1 MKAQAGQEQTRASV
15 YEALSHQAV
24 RHGIVFHNDHLI
36 YPDADGTP
44 IEICYR
50 DIFRIITTSLYIG
63 IMQNNGFLHIF
74 MCNSDRKV
82 FIDLHVGDAREL
94 TQEQITPE
102 QISDNISRE
111 LAKIIKRHTNG
122 AE

>member
-15 YEALSHQAV
+15 YEALSQQAV

-44 IEICYR
+44 IAIYYR

-63 IMQNNGFLHIF
+63 IMQNNGFLHVF
-74 MCNSDRKV
+74 MCDSDRKV
-82 FIDLHVGDAREL
+82 FIDLHVADTREL
-94 TQEQITPE
+94 PQEQITPA

-111 LAKIIKRHTNG
+111 LAKIIERQTNG

>member
-15 YEALSHQAV
+15 YEALSQQAV

-102 QISDNISRE
+102 QISENISRE
-111 LAKIIKRHTNG
+111 LAKIIERHTNG

>member
-1 MKAQAGQEQTRASV
+1 MKAQARQEQTRASV

-24 RHGIVFHNDHLI
+24 RHGIVFHNDHLV
-36 YPDADGTP
+36 YRDRAGAP

-102 QISDNISRE
+102 QISENISRE
-111 LAKIIKRHTNG
+111 LAKIIERHTNG
-122 AE
+122 GE

>member
-1 MKAQAGQEQTRASV
+1 
-15 YEALSHQAV
+15 
-24 RHGIVFHNDHLI
+24 
-36 YPDADGTP
+36 
-44 IEICYR
+44 
-50 DIFRIITTSLYIG
+50 
-63 IMQNNGFLHIF
+63 MQNNGFLHIF

-102 QISDNISRE
+102 QISESISRE
-111 LAKIIKRHTNG
+111 LAKIIERHTNG

>member
-1 MKAQAGQEQTRASV
+1 MKAQARQEQTRASV

-24 RHGIVFHNDHLI
+24 RHGIVFHNDHLV
-36 YPDADGTP
+36 YRDRAGAP

-63 IMQNNGFLHIF
+63 IMQNHGFLHIF
-74 MCNSDRKV
+74 LCNSDRTV
-82 FIDLHVGDAREL
+82 FIDLHVGDALEFRR
-94 TQEQITPE
+94 EQITPE
-102 QISDNISRE
+102 QNSENISRE
-111 LAKIIKRHTNG
+111 LEKIIGRHTNG

>member
-24 RHGIVFHNDHLI
+24 RHGIVFHSDHLV
-36 YPDADGTP
+36 YRDRAGAP

-63 IMQNNGFLHIF
+63 LLQNKGFLHIF
-74 MCNSDRKV
+74 MCDSNRKV
-82 FIDLHVGDAREL
+82 FIDLHVGDSREL
-94 TQEQITPE
+94 PQENITPE
-102 QISDNISRE
+102 QILENISRE
-111 LAKIIKRHTNG
+111 LAKIIERHTNG